1 MSEPKIDIKGILE
14 ILPHRYPFVLIDRVL
29 ELEPEVRVLTQK
41 NVTFNEP
48 FFSGHFPDHPVM
60 PGVLIV
66 EAMAQSAAVLA
77 SQTLEKTEGQ
87 RVYYFV
93 GIDNCRFKKL
103 VVPGDVLKIEVKQN
117 RVSRGIGKYS
127 AEAAVDG
134 KVVACADLM
143 CTARDV

>member
-29 ELEPEVRVLTQK
+29 ELEPEVRALTQK

-127 AEAAVDG
+127 AEATVDG